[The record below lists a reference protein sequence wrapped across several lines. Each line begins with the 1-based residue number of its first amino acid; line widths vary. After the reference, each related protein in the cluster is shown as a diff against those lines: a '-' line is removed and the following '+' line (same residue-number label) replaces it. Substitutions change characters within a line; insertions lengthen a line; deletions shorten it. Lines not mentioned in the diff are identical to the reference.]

1 METIYHK
8 CNKCSVILSGYNK
21 ETGTYFTNDKY
32 WMIRKEL
39 GEIEPGYEKYTDF
52 YAICKK
58 CYAPTLCELEKKVK
72 GNKFY

>member
-1 METIYHK
+1 
-8 CNKCSVILSGYNK
+8 
-21 ETGTYFTNDKY
+21 TYFTNDKY

-58 CYAPTLCELEKKVK
+58 CYAPKLSELEKKVK